1 MMYCY
6 SVHEKF
12 IAMKNFCRSSKEYY
26 GAIMLDVKS
35 NLLKTNM
42 QEELPKI
49 STCKA
54 QFIHES
60 MVYFHY
66 KRWWDR
72 LIKDMVGLPH
82 EWWLYRKLGSMTLMK
97 NMKTVL
103 MTWING
109 KTQHLKMS
117 VFAGTDAS
125 SLCTISTA
133 FALNR
138 NLKTEVF
145 IS

>member
-12 IAMKNFCRSSKEYY
+12 IAMKTFCRSSKEYY

-35 NLLKTNM
+35 NMLKTNM

-54 QFIHES
+54 QFIHKS

-66 KRWWDR
+66 KCWWDR
-72 LIKDMVGLPH
+72 LIKDMVESATRMMAVQEIRFH
-82 EWWLYRKLGSMTLMK
+82 DSNEEYENCVDDM
-97 NMKTVL
+97 N
-103 MTWING
+103 
-109 KTQHLKMS
+109 
-117 VFAGTDAS
+117 
-125 SLCTISTA
+125 
-133 FALNR
+133 
-138 NLKTEVF
+138 
-145 IS
+145 